1 MIYKVA
7 VSYYNKMS
15 SRNLSHLSL
24 GNISPFDGREALF
37 TEGLRTILSE
47 GALHRYRGVVEI
59 ENLINLADSSL
70 PNKPTINEQQRRKL
84 RKIVSQDSFDAS
96 AVNDYDHFGRNRVG
110 PTEHDVK
117 SVELYLR
124 ERLQEEG
131 LSQFS
136 EFVHFPMTSED
147 VNNLAYNL
155 MVRDAVNQV
164 WLPQVLEASDKL
176 AAIVE
181 EHADVPIL
189 GKTHG
194 MNASPTT
201 VGKRFGYTLDKLT
214 DSLSHLSNL
223 KLKGKFSG
231 PVGNHN
237 AMHSVVPDFD
247 MESYAQ
253 RFVESFGFE
262 YSPVENQRISHQDIV
277 RVLQEIGIANTFGA
291 DLCENVR
298 HNVMMGWLYQEGK
311 ASHVGSSVMPHKI
324 NPWFFE
330 VGQGYL
336 EIANRLID
344 GARDGLLL
352 SVFERDLTD
361 HPWERLY
368 GEMFGGSLVG
378 FTYVSQGLETLR
390 VNDRKALDDLKTTP
404 EVLSEAVQ
412 IGGRLLGVNDIYMK
426 IKQLTRGRNLD
437 SNALREIIEAEIPD
451 SEIKERLLAI
461 KPEDYTGVAG
471 RSARKAVS
479 GYNVTRAN
487 VSSGILHNLTGLE
500 AVLFDFDNT
509 LQVGDKD
516 ELHARLGAISE
527 QMKMG
532 YTPEE
537 IQQFG
542 DRSDYREMRKLMVT
556 EYNKRNPETPITED
570 QFQDVN
576 KQVSGQYDNRFRLAD
591 GTKELLG
598 YLRDHGYKTGL
609 VTTRGSNSLPR
620 LLSMHGI
627 DDAFDVVIN
636 RDDCKERKPHPQPI
650 LAALEKMGVNP
661 ERAMYI
667 GDKQVDDIIS
677 GNSVGMRTVLVNS
690 DSIDQYCAKP
700 TYHVNSPQE
709 VLSIFERK

>member
-1 MIYKVA
+1 MEP
-7 VSYYNKMS
+7 
-15 SRNLSHLSL
+15 RELSHLSL

-47 GALHRYRGVVEI
+47 GALHRYRAVVEI
-59 ENLINLADSSL
+59 ENLIKLADSQL
-70 PNKPTINEQQRRKL
+70 PNRPTISEPQRSKL
-84 RKIVSQDSFDAS
+84 REIVAPDSFDAS
-96 AVNDYDHFGRNRVG
+96 AVNDYDHFGRNGIG

-124 ERLQEEG
+124 ERLQNEG
-131 LSQFS
+131 LAEFL

-155 MVRDAVNQV
+155 MLRDAINQV
-164 WLPQVLEASDKL
+164 WLPKVIEALDKL
-176 AAIVE
+176 ATIVE

-201 VGKRFGYTLDKLT
+201 VGKRFGYTLDKFT
-214 DSLSHLSNL
+214 DSLTHLSKL
-223 KLKGKFSG
+223 KIKGKFSG

-237 AMHSVVPDFD
+237 AMHAVVPDFD

-262 YSPVENQRISHQDIV
+262 YAPVENQRISHQDIV
-277 RVLQEIGIANTFGA
+277 RILQEIGIANTFAA

-330 VGQGYL
+330 VGQGYF

-378 FTYVSQGLETLR
+378 FTYISQGLDTLR
-390 VNDRKALDDLKTTP
+390 VNDSQALDDLKTTP

-426 IKQLTRGRNLD
+426 IKQLTRGRSLD
-437 SNALREIIEAEIPD
+437 REALWEVIESEVPD
-451 SEIKERLLAI
+451 SDIKERLLAAT
-461 KPEDYTGVAG
+461 PETYTGIASD
-471 RSARKAVS
+471 SARRTADAYKAL
-479 GYNVTRAN
+479 RPKID
-487 VSSGILHNLTGLE
+487 SGILNGCIDLD

-509 LQVGDKD
+509 LQIGDKD
-516 ELHARLGAISE
+516 ELQARLEAISE
-527 QMKMG
+527 QLGMQF
-532 YTPEE
+532 TAEE

-542 DRSDYREMRKLMVT
+542 NRSDYREMRKLMVL
-556 EYNKRNPETPITED
+556 EYNQRNPDTPLTEE
-570 QFQDVN
+570 QFQETN
-576 KQVSGQYDNRFRLAD
+576 KKVSGRFDDQFRLAD
-591 GTKELLG
+591 GARELLD
-598 YLRDHGYKTGL
+598 YLRDQGYKIGL

-627 DDAFDVVIN
+627 DKAFHTIVN
-636 RDDCKERKPHPQPI
+636 RDDCKEPKPHPQPI
-650 LAALEKMGVNP
+650 LTALEKIGVAP
-661 ERAMYI
+661 ERAMYV
-667 GDKQVDDIIS
+667 GDKQVDDIIA
-677 GNSVGMRTVLVNS
+677 GNSIGMKTILVNS
-690 DSIDQYCAKP
+690 NPVDPYCAKP
-700 TYHVNSPQE
+700 DYHVANPREILPLFQRNQ
-709 VLSIFERK
+709 LWKK

>member
-1 MIYKVA
+1 MDSK
-7 VSYYNKMS
+7 K
-15 SRNLSHLSL
+15 LSHLSL
-24 GNISPFDGREALF
+24 SNIGPFDGREALF
-37 TEGLRTILSE
+37 TETLRPILSE

-59 ENLINLADSSL
+59 ENLISLSDSNL
-70 PNKPTINEQQRRKL
+70 PNKPIISDAQRRKL
-84 RKIVSQDSFDAS
+84 REIVSEDNFDSS
-96 AVNDYDHFGRNRVG
+96 AVNDYDHFGRNGIG

-176 AAIVE
+176 AAIVQ
-181 EHADVPIL
+181 EHADIPII

-201 VGKRFGYTLDKLT
+201 IGKRFGYTLDKLT
-214 DSLSHLSNL
+214 DSLTHLSRL

-237 AMHSVVPDFD
+237 AMHAVLPDFD

-330 VGQGYL
+330 VGQGYF

-344 GARDGLLL
+344 GARDGLLQ

-378 FTYVSQGLETLR
+378 FTYVSQGLDTLR
-390 VNDRKALDDLKTTP
+390 VNEQQVLEDLKTTP

-426 IKQLTRGRNLD
+426 IKQLSRGRNLD
-437 SNALREIIEAEIPD
+437 SEALREIIEAEIPD
-451 SEIKERLLAI
+451 SEIKERLLSL
-461 KPEDYTGVAG
+461 KPEEYTGIAG
-471 RSARKAVS
+471 RNARKTVENYTTVRS
-479 GYNVTRAN
+479 SVN
-487 VSSGILHNLTGLE
+487 SGILHNLTGLE

-527 QMKMG
+527 QMGMG
-532 YTPEE
+532 YTSEE
-537 IQQFG
+537 IQHFG

-556 EYNKRNPETPITED
+556 EHNRRNPNSLVSED
-570 QFQDVN
+570 EFQEVN
-576 KQVSGQYDNRFRLAD
+576 VSVSGQYDDRFRLAD
-591 GTKELLG
+591 GTKEFLG
-598 YLRDHGYKTGL
+598 YLREQGYKVGL

-627 DDAFDVVIN
+627 VDAFDVVVN
-636 RDDCKERKPHPQPI
+636 RDDCIERKPHPQPI
-650 LAALEKMGVNP
+650 LTALEKMGVSP

-667 GDKQVDDIIS
+667 GDKQVDDVIS
-677 GNSVGMRTVLVNS
+677 GNSIGMRTVLVNS
-690 DSIDQYCAKP
+690 DSLDKYCAQP
-700 TYHVNSPQE
+700 TYHVSNPRE
-709 VLSIFERK
+709 VLSIFQRK

>member
-1 MIYKVA
+1 MDSKE
-7 VSYYNKMS
+7 
-15 SRNLSHLSL
+15 LSHLSL
-24 GNISPFDGREALF
+24 GNISPLDGREALF
-37 TEGLRTILSE
+37 TQKLRTILSE
-47 GALHRYRGVVEI
+47 GALHRYRAVVEI
-59 ENLINLADSSL
+59 ENLISLADSSL
-70 PNKPTINEQQRRKL
+70 PNKPTINESQRSTL
-84 RKIVSQDSFDAS
+84 REVVSQDSFDAS
-96 AVNDYDHFGRNRVG
+96 AVNDYDHFGRNGIG

-124 ERLQEEG
+124 ERLDEAG
-131 LSQFS
+131 LSEFS
-136 EFVHFPMTSED
+136 EFIHFPMTSED

-155 MVRDAVNQV
+155 MIRDAINQV
-164 WLPQVLEASDKL
+164 WLPQILETLDKL
-176 AAIVE
+176 AIIVE
-181 EHADVPIL
+181 DHADVPVL

-214 DSLSHLSNL
+214 DSLGYLSKL
-223 KLKGKFSG
+223 RLKGKFSG

-237 AMHSVVPDFD
+237 AMHAVVPEFD
-247 MESYAQ
+247 VEAYVKE
-253 RFVESFGFE
+253 FVESFGFE
-262 YSPVENQRISHQDIV
+262 YSPVENQRISHQNIV

-330 VGQGYL
+330 VGQGYF

-344 GARDGLLL
+344 GARDGLIL

-378 FTYVSQGLETLR
+378 FTYICQGLDTLR
-390 VNDRKALDDLKTTP
+390 VNHQQALDDLKTTP

-437 SNALREIIEAEIPD
+437 RDALREVIDSEIPD
-451 SEIKERLLAI
+451 SEIKRRLLAAN
-461 KPEDYTGVAG
+461 PAEYTGIAKK
-471 RSARKAVS
+471 SAKRAVS
-479 GYNVTRAN
+479 EYTALR
-487 VSSGILHNLTGLE
+487 SSLGSSILHDLTGLS

-509 LQVGDKD
+509 LQTGDKD
-516 ELHARLGAISE
+516 ELHARLDFISK
-527 QMKMG
+527 KMG
-532 YTPEE
+532 MGYSNEE
-537 IQQFG
+537 IKRFG
-542 DRSDYREMRKLMVT
+542 NRSDYREMRNLMVT
-556 EYNKRNPETPITED
+556 EHNRRNPDALVTED
-570 QFQDVN
+570 QFQELN
-576 KQVSGQYDNRFRLAD
+576 NQVSGQFDDRLRLSD
-591 GTKELLG
+591 GTKELL
-598 YLRDHGYKTGL
+598 DHLKSQGFKIGL
-609 VTTRGSNSLPR
+609 VTTRGSNSLSR

-627 DDAFDVVIN
+627 SEAFDVVIN

-650 LAALEKMGVNP
+650 LAALEKIGVAP
-661 ERAMYI
+661 ERAIYV

-677 GNSVGMRTVLVNS
+677 GNSIGMRTVLVNS
-690 DSIDQYCAKP
+690 DELDPYCAKP
-700 TYHVNSPQE
+700 DYHVATPSE
-709 VLSIFERK
+709 VLSILKRK

>member
-1 MIYKVA
+1 MEP
-7 VSYYNKMS
+7 
-15 SRNLSHLSL
+15 RELSHLSL
-24 GNISPFDGREALF
+24 KNLSPFDGREALF

-47 GALHRYRGVVEI
+47 GALHRYRAVVEV
-59 ENLINLADSSL
+59 ENLISLADSNL
-70 PNKPTINEQQRRKL
+70 PNKPTINEQQRVKL
-84 RKIVSQDSFDAS
+84 REIVSQGSFDAS
-96 AVNDYDHFGRNRVG
+96 AVNDYDHFGRNGIG

-124 ERLQEEG
+124 ERLQNEG
-131 LSQFS
+131 LAEFL

-155 MVRDAVNQV
+155 MIRDAINQV
-164 WLPQVLEASDKL
+164 WLPKVIEALDKL

-201 VGKRFGYTLDKLT
+201 VGKRFGYTLDKFT
-214 DSLSHLSNL
+214 DSIAHLSGL
-223 KLKGKFSG
+223 RLKGKFSG

-237 AMHSVVPDFD
+237 AMHTVVPDFD
-247 MESYAQ
+247 MEAYA
-253 RFVESFGFE
+253 RGFVESFGFE
-262 YSPVENQRISHQDIV
+262 YAPVENQRISHQDIV
-277 RVLQEIGIANTFGA
+277 RILQEIGIANTFAA

-330 VGQGYL
+330 VGQGYF
-336 EIANRLID
+336 EITNRLID

-378 FTYVSQGLETLR
+378 FTYISQGLETLR
-390 VNDRKALDDLKTTP
+390 VNDQQALNDLRTTP

-426 IKQLTRGRNLD
+426 IKQLTRGRSLD
-437 SNALREIIEAEIPD
+437 RESLREVIESEVPD
-451 SEIKERLLAI
+451 SEIKERLLAAT
-461 KPEDYTGVAG
+461 PETYTGVAAQNAK
-471 RSARKAVS
+471 RAVS
-479 GYNVTRAN
+479 DYKALRSNVN
-487 VSSGILHNLTGLE
+487 SGILHNLIGLD

-527 QMKMG
+527 QLKMHF
-532 YTPEE
+532 TPEE
-537 IQQFG
+537 IKQFG
-542 DRSDYREMRKLMVT
+542 NLSDYREMRKLMVL
-556 EYNKRNPETPITED
+556 EYNKRNPSTLLTED
-570 QFQDVN
+570 QFQAIN
-576 KQVSGQYDNRFRLAD
+576 QAVSGQFDDRFRLAD
-591 GTKELLG
+591 GTLELLSYIRG
-598 YLRDHGYKTGL
+598 QNYKIGL
-609 VTTRGSNSLPR
+609 VSTRGSNSLPR

-627 DDAFDVVIN
+627 DKAFDVVIN
-636 RDDCKERKPHPQPI
+636 RDDCEERKPHPQPI
-650 LAALEKMGVNP
+650 LTALEKMRVTP
-661 ERAMYI
+661 ERAIYV
-667 GDKQVDDIIS
+667 GDKQTDDVIP
-677 GNSVGMRTVLVNS
+677 GNSIGMKTILVNS
-690 DSIDQYCAKP
+690 DSVDLYCAKP
-700 TYHVNSPQE
+700 DYQVANPRE
-709 VLSIFERK
+709 ILSLFQRKRLW